1 MSSKSNMN
9 AIPEIPM
16 LTFPLGFNE
25 RDEWE
30 MERKGFVYAF
40 LEFKDGRKYSVMFI
54 DPVRLHQD
62 IQDTLQSGS
71 SYYFERNM
79 VVVTDVT
86 MGGIQNVIPDLIRN
100 GFLLNRLPEV
110 SDSPE

>member
-1 MSSKSNMN
+1 MSSNNTVN
-9 AIPEIPM
+9 AVPEIPM
-16 LTFPLGFNE
+16 LKFPLGFGE

-79 VVVTDVT
+79 VVVRDVT
-86 MGGIQNVIPDLIRN
+86 MGGIENIIPDLIRN
-100 GFLLNRLPEV
+100 GFLLQRQPEV
-110 SDSPE
+110 SDSPQ